1 MYLRVLSARQSW
13 KNLFLVPPSINQNL
27 CKNRKSF
34 FRAFLG
40 LMEFSLP
47 YVVNYVRPNRSK
59 HIVPYRFR
67 CVKHFFKKRENRYL
81 VRFSP
86 GHFPDISRTFPGH
99 FIPVQ
104 AVFGCICAVF
114 SLLRTIFA
122 MCP

>member
-1 MYLRVLSARQSW
+1 MSICVCCHFVSAFSGKSERTPIEHDLSIVHNEAR
-13 KNLFLVPPSINQNL
+13 KFNAFH
-27 CKNRKSF
+27 RK
-34 FRAFLG
+34 
-40 LMEFSLP
+40 E
-47 YVVNYVRPNRSK
+47 NYVRPNRSK